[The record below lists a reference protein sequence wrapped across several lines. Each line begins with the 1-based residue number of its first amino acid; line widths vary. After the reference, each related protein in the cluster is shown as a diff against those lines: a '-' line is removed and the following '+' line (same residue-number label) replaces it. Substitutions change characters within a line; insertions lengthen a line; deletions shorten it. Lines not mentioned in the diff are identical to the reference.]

1 MYTTIMGLWLA
12 EADYLTKM
20 ILGWIIATLNLLKVR
35 LVFCF
40 LFSFIIWLLFKVIH
54 LKYKKTPRSVFEN
67 VVYLHK

>member
-1 MYTTIMGLWLA
+1 MHTAIMGLWLA

-40 LFSFIIWLLFKVIH
+40 LFLHNTAFVQGDPFKVW
-54 LKYKKTPRSVFEN
+54 KKPPRSVFEN